1 MKMMDCVEVTVE
13 KEKYAREG
21 IHKGMQGWICLDD
34 NTFGTWL
41 VNFPQCG
48 EKEDIAEISVKEEDL
63 KVIAVMNVAVN
74 EQIKARFD
82 NTEKMANSRII
93 PYLTDKGIKP
103 DYYLLTHFHGD
114 HDGMKDEIL
123 KIYSIKAPDG
133 KKCEKLLKKD
143 KKKRYAY
150 LIPRVMDAYLAI
162 YDESRGIERVEAV
175 TAIPLTEAQLSALSL
190 RLEEKTGKKIV
201 ITNTVDKAILGG
213 MKLRY
218 MGIQLDGTV
227 KSRLDSFE
235 KSLKSLIV

>member
-1 MKMMDCVEVTVE
+1 MTEV
-13 KEKYAREG
+13 KEYARA
-21 IHKGMQGWICLDD
+21 L
-34 NTFGTWL
+34 F
-41 VNFPQCG
+41 
-48 EKEDIAEISVKEEDL
+48 
-63 KVIAVMNVAVN
+63 
-74 EQIKARFD
+74 
-82 NTEKMANSRII
+82 
-93 PYLTDKGIKP
+93 
-103 DYYLLTHFHGD
+103 LLTEEEGVT
-114 HDGMKDEIL
+114 E
-123 KIYSIKAPDG
+123 SV
-133 KKCEKLLKKD
+133 CEDVKLVRSAIMDNPEYTKLLDTPALAADEQVALLDRAFATVNGLLLNLCKILSE
-143 KKKRYAY
+143 KRYAY

-175 TAIPLTEAQLSALSL
+175 TAIPLTEAQLSALSS